1 MSMCVCVCVFAEML
15 LFTPPCVVF
24 SLSQLQ
30 SAELQRL
37 EGHRSTLSARTK
49 RRLECRRSNEISG
62 LSSKGYG
69 IGTQCMRR
77 NRSPWML
84 LDSRHEIV
92 MRHWSY
98 CIP

>member
-1 MSMCVCVCVFAEML
+1 MELLYVGSNGLQSPTEAAMRVYVCVCVFAEML

-62 LSSKGYG
+62 LSSKATGSER
-69 IGTQCMRR
+69 CA
-77 NRSPWML
+77 
-84 LDSRHEIV
+84 
-92 MRHWSY
+92 
-98 CIP
+98 

>member
-1 MSMCVCVCVFAEML
+1 MELLYVGSNGLQSPTEAAMRVYVCVCVCVFAEML

-62 LSSKGYG
+62 LSSKATGSER
-69 IGTQCMRR
+69 CA
-77 NRSPWML
+77 
-84 LDSRHEIV
+84 
-92 MRHWSY
+92 
-98 CIP
+98 

>member
-1 MSMCVCVCVFAEML
+1 MELLYVGSNGLQSPTEAAMRVCVCVFAEML

-62 LSSKGYG
+62 LSSKATGSER
-69 IGTQCMRR
+69 CA
-77 NRSPWML
+77 
-84 LDSRHEIV
+84 
-92 MRHWSY
+92 
-98 CIP
+98 

>member
-62 LSSKGYG
+62 LSSKATGSE
-69 IGTQCMRR
+69 
-77 NRSPWML
+77 RSA
-84 LDSRHEIV
+84 
-92 MRHWSY
+92 
-98 CIP
+98 

>member
-1 MSMCVCVCVFAEML
+1 MELLYVGGSGLQSPTEAAMRVYLMCVCVFAEML

-62 LSSKGYG
+62 LSSKATGSE
-69 IGTQCMRR
+69 
-77 NRSPWML
+77 RSA
-84 LDSRHEIV
+84 
-92 MRHWSY
+92 
-98 CIP
+98 